1 MSEESMDKRLNK
13 LLRDKNLIPNGSSVL
28 MAVSGGVDSVVMAY
42 LLCHVKV
49 DLELDLKVAHFNHAL
64 RCAESDEDEKF
75 VEKLAEKLGLPFL
88 SERWDSPA
96 EGNIEARARKARYS
110 FLKNAR
116 RRLNCDLIATAHH
129 ADDQAETILMRL
141 IEGSGYRGL
150 RGIFEKSG
158 RIVRPMLNFTKKEL
172 QDYSTVNHLRFRVDS
187 SNNDMKFDRN
197 RIRNVIIPQIKK
209 FNPSFART
217 ITRTV
222 SSLSEVSDLLD
233 REVSTLYAKTVSLT
247 ADGFFQ
253 IDERQLEETPFL
265 LKKELIRSIAGGDDS
280 PWRGSVWDQ
289 LGSFL
294 QYSSVGNIMDL
305 PGGYRLLKDR
315 HRLLMKEDRY
325 ESIPAIIPLESFPP
339 QALELEGYE
348 FSIENATLP
357 PQFSNDFAT
366 ELVDRS
372 LLDDSLHL
380 RKWREGD
387 RMIPFGMGG
396 RKKVSDILID
406 QQVNRFKK
414 EKQYVLT
421 SRDEIVW
428 LCGRRLDDR
437 FKLTS
442 ETSSV
447 VRLNWRKTGR

>member
-1 MSEESMDKRLNK
+1 
-13 LLRDKNLIPNGSSVL
+13 
-28 MAVSGGVDSVVMAY
+28 
-42 LLCHVKV
+42 
-49 DLELDLKVAHFNHAL
+49 
-64 RCAESDEDEKF
+64 
-75 VEKLAEKLGLPFL
+75 
-88 SERWDSPA
+88 
-96 EGNIEARARKARYS
+96 
-110 FLKNAR
+110 
-116 RRLNCDLIATAHH
+116 
-129 ADDQAETILMRL
+129 
-141 IEGSGYRGL
+141 
-150 RGIFEKSG
+150 
-158 RIVRPMLNFTKKEL
+158 
-172 QDYSTVNHLRFRVDS
+172 
-187 SNNDMKFDRN
+187 
-197 RIRNVIIPQIKK
+197 
-209 FNPSFART
+209 
-217 ITRTV
+217 
-222 SSLSEVSDLLD
+222 
-233 REVSTLYAKTVSLT
+233 
-247 ADGFFQ
+247 
-253 IDERQLEETPFL
+253 
-265 LKKELIRSIAGGDDS
+265 
-280 PWRGSVWDQ
+280 
-289 LGSFL
+289 
-294 QYSSVGNIMDL
+294 MDL

-325 ESIPAIIPLESFPP
+325 EYIPAIIPLESFPP

-447 VRLNWRKTGR
+447 VRLNWRKTAR